1 MIRSITHT
9 ALGLLAGLLL
19 VGLAA
24 PVGAQSLC
32 GDLRLDMND
41 DGIIN
46 NVDQGLC
53 FGCTEEAA
61 DCWADCALWDL
72 DDDGSVGFSD
82 VGQITLECPN
92 WSEVFTPMEP
102 LDISPE
108 DTPTETPTPTPSATS
123 ESAPEEAPDR
133 PVTGTATPAATPAS
147 TMTPAATPS
156 RAKEAEPTVAPA
168 STPEPPSSGSGGVL
182 VAVAVLAA
190 IGALGVLAYIRW
202 WRARWL

>member
-1 MIRSITHT
+1 MTRTG
-9 ALGLLAGLLL
+9 LGLVAGLLW
-19 VGLAA
+19 VSLAA
-24 PVGAQSLC
+24 PAGAQSPC

-53 FGCTEEAA
+53 FGCDEEAG

-72 DDDGSVGFSD
+72 DDDGMVGFSD
-82 VGQITLECPN
+82 VGQITLQCPD

-108 DTPTETPTPTPSATS
+108 ETATATPTPTPSATS
-123 ESAPEEAPDR
+123 ESAAAEAPDR
-133 PVTGTATPAATPAS
+133 PVRGTATPVATPAS
-147 TMTPAATPS
+147 TMTPRATPS
-156 RAKEAEPTVAPA
+156 QATEAEPTVAPA
-168 STPEPPSSGSGGVL
+168 STPEPPSSGSGGVI